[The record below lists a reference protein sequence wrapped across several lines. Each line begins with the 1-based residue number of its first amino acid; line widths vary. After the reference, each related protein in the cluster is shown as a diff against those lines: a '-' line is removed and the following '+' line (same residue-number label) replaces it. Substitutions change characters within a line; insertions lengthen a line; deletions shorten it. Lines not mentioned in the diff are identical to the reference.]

1 MSKNKASISMT
12 SLDWFIHAT
21 KCKRIKDKKLALE
34 FAKAFQKREILI
46 FIKYGQTHPDEEI
59 DNIIDRLYEK
69 IYDKTTETAE
79 Q

>member
-1 MSKNKASISMT
+1 MT
-12 SLDWFIHAT
+12 SLDWFVSAT
-21 KCKRIKDKKLALE
+21 KCETLKEKEIAIGV
-34 FAKAFQKREILI
+34 AKEFQKREILV

-59 DNIIDRLYEK
+59 DNIIDRLYQK